1 MGYRKDWD
9 INAIKHSLWV
19 MSAECSSS
27 RNDGFTAFEV
37 KKELLDLKFLID
49 DLLAECPT
57 FVGEEEIHHQRLVDK
72 LK

>member
-9 INAIKHSLWV
+9 INAIKHWLWI
-19 MSAECSSS
+19 MSHECSSP

-37 KKELLDLKFLID
+37 KKELLEIKFLLD
-49 DLLAECPT
+49 DLLADCPT
-57 FVGEEEIHHQRLVDK
+57 FSGEEEIHHERLVNK